1 MGGKLTFLK
10 ISQNKS
16 QLIMKSNVEQDYALQ
31 SFTLLLWL
39 KVWLIQTVELLTLA
53 TVNIV
58 IADNKKFTA
67 TWISWVKGNAVDQQI
82 TNLVPRVL
90 SYPPYGAKGG

>member
-16 QLIMKSNVEQDYALQ
+16 QLKSNVEQDYALQ

-90 SYPPYGAKGG
+90 SYLTYGAKGG